1 MATDV
6 TSRFAA
12 QREDEGALGPYARA
26 IGAHR
31 VVVALTT
38 LAALLACLLW
48 LAQRAPT
55 YEATAEILVT
65 PLPQDDPNF
74 QGLPFLRDYGEATRT
89 IQTAATLVD
98 SPAAAAVAAR
108 RLGAGWSRQR
118 VESTIEVEPQGESNV
133 LAVTSKTDAP
143 ELSAR
148 SANVFADAALDV
160 RTNALRRAVV
170 ATIGR
175 LETQQQRLI
184 REGRQE
190 AAADIAAR
198 ISALEGVRDG
208 NDPTLSF
215 SERAAVPGASLG
227 APAWLL
233 LALALIGGFTV
244 GTGAALLLELAERR
258 VRDEDEL
265 LSLFPAPVL
274 ARTPIMPRRTR
285 GDVTTPAAVPPSV
298 REAYR
303 TLRVQLE
310 RQPGGHRTILMTSA
324 SAGDGKTTSAL
335 NLALSLVAGGHRVLL
350 IDFDLRKPELA
361 RVLGLEG
368 RRGLVATLTGT
379 PLSEIVIPAPQLP
392 PLQVVTAANA
402 AGDVALLES
411 LRRRLPAILEEART
425 LADYVVIDTPP
436 LGEVSDA
443 ITIADHVDDIVVVAR
458 PGHTNR
464 VNLETARE
472 LLAASGVEP
481 TGLLV
486 VGQRSGTAHTHY
498 TTGPDVR
505 DRTSNRR
512 RLARSRE

>member
-1 MATDV
+1 MASDV

-12 QREDEGALGPYARA
+12 TKEDEGALGPYARA

-38 LAALLACLLW
+38 IAALVACAGW
-48 LAQRAPT
+48 LAMRAPS

-65 PLPQDDPNF
+65 PLPQDDPTF

-89 IQTAATLVD
+89 IQTAATLVA
-98 SPAAAAVAAR
+98 SPAAADVAAR

-118 VESTIEVEPQGESNV
+118 VEDTVVVEPQGESNV

-160 RTNALRRAVV
+160 RTNALRRAVT
-170 ATIGR
+170 AQLER
-175 LETQQQRLI
+175 LQAQQERLT

-190 AAADIAAR
+190 AAADLASR
-198 ISALEGVRDG
+198 ISALEGVVDG
-208 NDPTLSF
+208 NDPTLTF
-215 SERAAVPGASLG
+215 SERAAIPTASLG
-227 APAWLL
+227 APKWLL
-233 LALALIGGFTV
+233 LALALIAGFTV
-244 GTGAALLLELAERR
+244 GTGLALLLELAERR

-265 LSLFPAPVL
+265 LAIFPAPVL
-274 ARTPIMPRRTR
+274 ARTPIMPRRSR
-285 GDVTTPAAVPPSV
+285 EDVATPAAVPPSV

-310 RQPGGHRTILMTSA
+310 RQPGGHRTVLMTSA

-361 RVLGLEG
+361 RVLGIEG
-368 RRGLVATLTGT
+368 KRGLVATLTGT
-379 PLSEIVIPAPQLP
+379 PLSEIVVPAPQLP
-392 PLQVVTAANA
+392 PLQVVTAANT

-472 LLAASGVEP
+472 LLAASGVVP

-486 VGQRSGTAHTHY
+486 VGQRSGAAQTHY
-498 TTGPDVR
+498 TTGLEPRQD
-505 DRTSNRR
+505 RR
-512 RLARSRE
+512 RLARSSR